1 MVSEN
6 FILDF
11 KHWTGA
17 LRVKIQQQ
25 NVLST
30 GPNII
35 FSLLQKG
42 KEIDTDVKLTARQY

>member
-25 NVLST
+25 DVFST
-30 GPNII
+30 GPNMT
-35 FSLLQKG
+35 FSLLQKSM
-42 KEIDTDVKLTARQY
+42 EIDTDVKLTARQY